1 MMRQEIYFTDNTPE
15 NQVKVLEQIKKI
27 AEDNVTIDPTKNMGF
42 ERAFGH
48 ISLDGEWG
56 IVRGD
61 VEDVTLLSE
70 NFPEMTF
77 TLIRY
82 QDRTIATDIEDLS
95 GKFYKCD
102 VKNGSLLAEYQ
113 PARVSWV
120 QM

>member
-15 NQVKVLEQIKKI
+15 NQQKVLDAIKSI
-27 AEDNVTIDPTKNMGF
+27 AEDNVVIDSGKNMGF

-56 IVRGD
+56 IIRSD
-61 VEDVTLLSE
+61 VEDVIMLSE
-70 NFPEMTF
+70 AFPEFEF

-102 VKNGSLLAEYQ
+102 IKNGALVAEYQ
-113 PARVSWV
+113 PERVVWSKI
-120 QM
+120 

>member
-15 NQVKVLEQIKKI
+15 KQVKVLEAVKAI
-27 AEDNVTIDPTKNMGF
+27 AADNVVIDPSKNMGF

-56 IVRGD
+56 MVRGD
-61 VEDVTLLSE
+61 VEDVQLLSE
-70 NFPEMTF
+70 KFPEDTF

-102 VKNGSLLAEYQ
+102 VKNGSILAEYQ

-120 QM
+120 QQ